1 MIEALMVKMGFIVSD
16 TGIFT
21 TTTRFAKFTAEVGVR
36 DGSFKRIANNLYAKN
51 KLR

>member
-1 MIEALMVKMGFIVSD
+1 MINVLMIKMGFIVSD
-16 TGIFT
+16 TGIFA

-36 DGSFKRIANNLYAKN
+36 DGSFKRIANNVYAKN

>member
-1 MIEALMVKMGFIVSD
+1 MINALMIKMGFIVSD
-16 TGIFT
+16 TGIFA

-36 DGSFKRIANNLYAKN
+36 DGSFKRIADNVYSKN